1 MASITPLN
9 NPEGSTQQEY
19 NSSQEVLIP
28 VVDSTSEF
36 NPVTDQVIF
45 SVESITGD
53 FIYSGKVSN
62 FSIRNYENTTN
73 EDQISSVVVY
83 PIKDIENAGYNIGVY
98 NVYYNFYRTAL
109 KSEEYKFFIQ
119 EISPSRTEL
128 RLSVNNVSNEEINS
142 LVQEFQNVL
151 EGEAF
156 KDFYVNV
163 NGKYY
168 IANNILVDDASIPNT
183 ILIKLYEAL
192 PSPILLNTQLQV
204 VLETAETVG
213 FEVNLPP
220 KPIIIEGDVEYIKG
234 PDFSYQL
241 SDQVNN
247 STVEQ
252 DYESLIN
259 NNQLTSSYN
268 ELENYLN
275 QKGIKVNIDYSNF
288 DNFIQFSSAEQRLIN
303 FYYKVGQIEA
313 YNNDI
318 TSLNTITGAT
328 SYSPQ
333 VSASKASLESQITD
347 IIKNFDGY
355 ENYLY
360 YTSGALAYPKSNSTQ
375 PYTLQ
380 STGSNEVLTWLG
392 SADED
397 SPYYGGRLL
406 TASIYDNEN
415 LDNLFNTV
423 PTYLREDPANSG
435 YELFLNMI
443 GQHFDI
449 IYSYINII
457 TEKYNADN
465 RLDYGV
471 SKDLVADALRGAG
484 LKLYQN
490 NFSSD
495 ELYSAI
501 LGYNPNGTTL
511 PPTGSEI
518 IDTYV
523 AVSNSAIPIENL
535 NKETYKRLY
544 HNLPY
549 LLKKKG
555 TVEGLRALINC
566 FGIPDTI
573 LRISEFGGKDKNNTN
588 DYDYTQDRFSYSL
601 NANATDQVVVPWT
614 SSLFDSPG
622 DNIPQAIFF
631 RFKTDGY
638 RDSQTQALLVKDSTN
653 PTFPNFWVKL
663 EHTGSGVLTS
673 GSYSGSIQSQS
684 AEYGNLI
691 FGIGNPG
698 ANLTAS
704 INLPFYNNDW
714 WGVSIVK
721 ERYNYRLRV
730 GQKIYNGQDGW
741 KLSYYGSDETG
752 NLSPLTTINYWNP
765 TGSVKFSNSVEVDSA
780 YNIDTTLFKGYYQ
793 EIRFYNGNFD
803 GTESDFDIITKD
815 YIMNPTSLESLTLT
829 GSESSFNSLSF
840 RAALGNELIG
850 ATNSLFIPP
859 LIFIVEGGLP
869 TSLPFNLPLLN
880 SVINPSSG
888 LPVSLPFSLP
898 LYPTS
903 TYYLSSIH
911 PAITGSSD
919 LLISQSFGNNS
930 TYQIINYNDG
940 LPFGSHLVGDT
951 EFYYYDQPAVGIR
964 NRISEKIKYPDLS
977 LAPGNVLSP
986 YRSIQQNYPS
996 ERNYTKD
1003 INYVEVAL
1011 SPQNEINDDINSTFG
1026 YFNIGE
1032 YIGDPRQISESYYSY
1047 PELDKIRDSYFE
1059 KYYKSYD
1066 WKDFIRL
1073 IKYFDNSL
1081 FKMVQDFVPANSGLA
1096 SGVVI
1101 KQHLLERNRQRPAQV
1116 ESSQHDYSGSI
1127 ESGFISGGTGGT
1139 FSELNVLGNNP
1150 EGQSQGFTNNLAP
1163 FVTQSWGYSVDTQFG
1178 PQILTQSTQD
1188 EFYNGEFSGS
1198 NYIITDGELNLPLPV
1213 INIEDHLGQ
1222 YIDGRGF
1229 DRASTFIPV
1238 NSSDTAP
1245 ILNNGWFQI
1254 FWPLYI
1260 INESDDEVRNPN
1272 SIPEQIVFRN
1282 YDQDGFPGGDNSEYF
1297 DLLQYGDTITL
1308 KQQSFL
1314 PGPAPQDGMLH
1325 QFVISQKQVIVSDS
1339 DPALTW
1345 YVFNI
1350 LDYIPSTS
1358 PTELVSQLTTAYSDP
1373 NYNLAPGFGFL
1384 LVVDSSTLQL
1394 QANDYA
1400 NPIFNNAVD
1409 PRTSTIYQ
1417 DVDYSTG
1424 TITPTN
1430 FDLLINNTANLAPI
1444 QDSNYTQAG
1453 WINGRYKGSRNSST
1467 DFNQ

>member
-1 MASITPLN
+1 MITITPLN
-9 NPEGSTQQEY
+9 NPEGATQQEY
-19 NSSQEVLIP
+19 NSSQEALIP

-36 NPVTDQVIF
+36 NPVTDKVIF
-45 SVESITGD
+45 SVETITGELLV
-53 FIYSGKVSN
+53 SEKVSN
-62 FSIRNYENTTN
+62 FSIRNYKNTTN
-73 EDQISSVVVY
+73 ENQISSVVVF
-83 PIKDIENAGYNIGVY
+83 PAQDIENTGYSTGVY

-109 KSEEYKFFIQ
+109 KSDQYKFFLQ

-128 RLSVNNVSNEEINS
+128 RLSVNNVSDKEINL
-142 LVQEFQNVL
+142 LVQEFQTLL

-156 KDFYVNV
+156 KDFYVEI
-163 NGKYY
+163 NGAYY
-168 IANNILVDDASIPNT
+168 IANNILVDNASVPNT
-183 ILIKLYEAL
+183 ILLKLYQPL
-192 PSPILLNTQLQV
+192 PSNIEVNTQLQV
-204 VLETAETVG
+204 VFETAETVG
-213 FEVNLPP
+213 FNLNLPP
-220 KPIIIEGDVEYIKG
+220 KPITIEGDVEYIKG
-234 PDFSYQL
+234 PNFSYQL

-247 STVEQ
+247 STLEQ
-252 DYESLIN
+252 DYNSLVG

-268 ELENYLN
+268 ELENILN
-275 QKGIKVNIDYSNF
+275 QKGITVNIDYTNF
-288 DNFIQFSSAEQRLIN
+288 DNFIQFSSAEQRLLN

-313 YNNDI
+313 YNNDLD
-318 TSLNTITGAT
+318 SLNTIT
-328 SYSPQ
+328 SYSPS

-360 YTSGALAYPKSNSTQ
+360 YTSGALAYPKSNISQ

-380 STGSNEVLTWLG
+380 STGSAEVLNWLG
-392 SADED
+392 SSDES
-397 SPYYGGRLL
+397 SPYYGGRLF
-406 TASIYDNEN
+406 TASVYDNEN
-415 LDNLFNTV
+415 QDNLFNTV
-423 PTYLREDPANSG
+423 PTYLKEDPANAG

-449 IYSYINII
+449 LYSYINII
-457 TEKYNADN
+457 TEKNNADN
-465 RLDYGV
+465 RLDYGI
-471 SKDLVADALRGAG
+471 SKDLVADALRDAG

-495 ELYSAI
+495 ELYSAVI
-501 LGYNPNGTTL
+501 GYNPNGTTL
-511 PPTGSEI
+511 PPTGSEVI
-518 IDTYV
+518 EEYV
-523 AVSNSAIPIENL
+523 AVSNSAIPLNDL

-588 DYDYTQDRFSYSL
+588 DYDYTHDRFSYSL
-601 NANATDQVVVPWT
+601 YANAVDQVVVPWT
-614 SSLFDSPG
+614 SSLFYSPKK
-622 DNIPQAIFF
+622 NIPQSIFF

-638 RDSQTQALLVKDSTN
+638 RNSQTQALLVKDDGNSSI
-653 PTFPNFWVKL
+653 PNFYIKL
-663 EHTGSGVLTS
+663 EHTGSGALTS

-684 AEYGNLI
+684 AEYGTLT
-691 FGIGNPG
+691 FGIGNP
-698 ANLTAS
+698 AADLTAS
-704 INLPFYNNDW
+704 VKLPFYNNDW
-714 WGVSIVK
+714 WGVGLVK
-721 ERYNYRLRV
+721 DSKSYYLYA
-730 GQKIYNGQDGW
+730 GQKIYNGTDGW
-741 KLSYYGSDETG
+741 KIGYFDSASTG
-752 NLSPLTTINYWNP
+752 DLGVDAVNNYWDP
-765 TGSVKFSNSVEVDSA
+765 TGSVKFSNGVELESGFGV
-780 YNIDTTLFKGYYQ
+780 DTTLFKGYYQ
-793 EIRFYNGNFD
+793 EIRFYNGDFE
-803 GTESDFDIITKD
+803 GTEGSFNTIVKD

-829 GSESSFNSLSF
+829 GSNSTFNTLSF

-850 ATNSLFIPP
+850 ASGSLFIPP
-859 LIFIVEGGLP
+859 IIFLVEGGLP

-880 SVINPSSG
+880 SIVNPSSG

-898 LYPTS
+898 LFSTS
-903 TYYLSSIH
+903 THYLSSIH
-911 PAITGSSD
+911 PAVTASSD

-930 TYQIINYNDG
+930 TYQIINYDSG
-940 LPFGSHLVGDT
+940 QPFGSHLIGDT
-951 EFYYYDQPAVGIR
+951 EFYYFDQPASGIR
-964 NRISEKIKYPDLS
+964 NRVSEKIKYPGLS
-977 LAPGNVLSP
+977 LPLGDTLSP
-986 YRSIQQNYPS
+986 YRSVQQNYPS

-1003 INYVEVAL
+1003 INYVEVAF

-1032 YIGDPRQISESYYSY
+1032 YIGDPRQMSESYYSY
-1047 PELDKIRDSYFE
+1047 PELDNIRNSYFE

-1066 WKDFIRL
+1066 WKDYIRL

-1116 ESSQHDYSGSI
+1116 EFSQHDYSGSI

-1139 FSELNVLGNNP
+1139 FSELNVLGSNP
-1150 EGQSQGFTNNLAP
+1150 EGQSQGFTNKIAP
-1163 FVTQSWGYSVDTQFG
+1163 FVTQSWVYDVDTPVG
-1178 PQILTQSTQD
+1178 PQIISQSTQD

-1198 NYIITDGELNLPLPV
+1198 EYTVTNGELMLDLPI
-1213 INIEDHLGQ
+1213 INIEDHLGP

-1238 NSSDTAP
+1238 NSSDTTP
-1245 ILNNGWFQI
+1245 ILNDGWFQI

-1260 INESDDEVRNPN
+1260 INESDDVVRNPN

-1282 YDQDGFPGGDNSEYF
+1282 YDQGGLPDGNNSEYF
-1297 DLLQYGDTITL
+1297 DLLNYGDTITL
-1308 KQQSFL
+1308 KQKSFL
-1314 PGPAPQDGMLH
+1314 PGPSPQDGMLH

-1358 PTELVSQLTTAYSDP
+1358 PTDLVNQLTTAYSDP
-1373 NYNLAPGFGFL
+1373 NYNLQPGFGFL

-1394 QANDYA
+1394 EANNYA
-1400 NPIFNNAVD
+1400 NPIFNNAVESR
-1409 PRTSTIYQ
+1409 PSNVYQ

-1424 TITPTN
+1424 VISPTN
-1430 FDLLINNTANLAPI
+1430 FNLLANNTAQLATVP
-1444 QDSNYTQAG
+1444 DSNYTQTG
-1453 WINGRYKGSRNSST
+1453 WSNGRYNGSRNSST